1 MSGRRRRRWRTGE
14 LPHLGVD
21 RLHIFVP
28 AIMSVGLVFWIVTL
42 TRDLLR
48 WQGAQAEQRRA
59 RAAGRATAAF
69 VLGELGPPA
78 PAMPGLRLRV
88 SYLLTAA
95 VTGTVSLYVL
105 IGSVANYLR
114 EGGYVGDIAWLM
126 ALSLVV
132 VAVFGA
138 IAGISLTVF
147 LAWPNPPASLHG
159 ILRATPLTGATDP
172 DELAGAR
179 PSWGLSTA
187 ANLVPVVALVF
198 TIMVGSGRSALVQ
211 LDATVWEWAEGQ
223 AWMDALGAWDPWRS
237 WPALVAVLF
246 LAGLAA
252 LRCRVLAVSV
262 PVGLVAGVAAVAL
275 AAVVVDRPAPGV
287 AGAAVGIS
295 SYPSSRVA
303 LAVFLVGVVPLL
315 AAALH
320 GRTWYVAGLRALGTV
335 VVAAVVLSG
344 LHLGSIWLTDA
355 IGGLLFGLAGALVVD
370 WAVAHQRWHD
380 HCPGCA
386 WAPAGSRVPLLSA
399 IHLHPSGLRWVRT
412 LAHLTAGLAAVGLAL
427 LALVGGVPANP
438 DGSLLDAQIQ
448 RPLQLGLATVV
459 SVGALVTWRW
469 PGVGAV
475 MIAVAAVGLGA
486 FAGLEYRP
494 ELAVLMTVALM
505 VPAVLSWLSW
515 QHRRRRGEIVALA
528 AVTLLLVVVAWFGA
542 QEVYGHYFGPT
553 HPDSS
558 ADQLAVDRVEWM
570 WSGAL
575 TSRGVTV
582 VAGVVPGAREA
593 TVRMEPVGGGP
604 AVTGPTVEVSPE
616 SIARVE
622 VRGLEP
628 EADYRYVVI
637 VDGVAD
643 RSRGVGSLRTPAEGP
658 MSFRVA
664 LSGCARSGSNG
675 AVYDAIA
682 ATDPLLYL
690 AVGDLHYANLDS
702 DDPAVFRAALRRQLV
717 QPGQAALY
725 RDVPIGYIWDDHDYG
740 PNNAGAESPTRS
752 AARTAY
758 RQMVPHYPLTEPG
771 DAPIQQAFTI
781 GRVRFVMTDTRSE
794 RTSSSMLGA
803 AQEEWLVDEL
813 TRASRTH
820 AVVVWVNAVP
830 WVGAADPVSDTWAG
844 WSDDR
849 RRIADAISDAG
860 VDNLVMLSG
869 DAHMVAVDDGTNT
882 DYSTAR
888 TGGFPLLHA
897 AALDR
902 PGGVKGG
909 PYSEGTFPGGGQFAT
924 MDIADDGASVV
935 VTFTGRTWEG
945 EELVRYQFGVDAPAA

>member
-1 MSGRRRRRWRTGE
+1 MSGRRRRRWRTGD
-14 LPHLGVD
+14 LPNLGVD

-28 AIMSVGLVFWIVTL
+28 AIMSVGLVFWIATL
-42 TRDLLR
+42 TRDLFR

-78 PAMPGLRLRV
+78 PALPGLRLRV
-88 SYLLTAA
+88 SYLLTAL

-105 IGSVANYLR
+105 IGSAANYLR

-132 VAVFGA
+132 AAVFGA
-138 IAGISLTVF
+138 VAGISLTVF
-147 LAWPNPPASLHG
+147 LAWPTPPSSLHA
-159 ILRATPLTGATDP
+159 ILRATPLTGAGDA
-172 DELAGAR
+172 DEASGAR

-187 ANLVPVVALVF
+187 ANLVPVGALVF
-198 TIMVGSGRSALVQ
+198 TIMVASGRSALVQ
-211 LDATVWEWAEGQ
+211 FDAAVWEWAAGQ
-223 AWMDALGAWDPWRS
+223 TWMDALGAWDPWRS

-246 LAGLAA
+246 LAGLAV
-252 LRCRVLAVSV
+252 LRCRALAVAV
-262 PVGLVAGVAAVAL
+262 PLGLVAGAAAVAL
-275 AAVVVDRPAPGV
+275 AAAVVDRPAPGV
-287 AGAAVGIS
+287 ADAAAGMS

-315 AAALH
+315 VAAVH
-320 GRTWYVAGLRALGTV
+320 GRSWYVPGLRAAGAP

-355 IGGLLFGLAGALVVD
+355 VGGLLFGLAGALVVD
-370 WAVAHQRWHD
+370 WAVAHERWHD

-412 LAHLTAGLAAVGLAL
+412 LGHLTAGLAAVGLAV
-427 LALVGGVPANP
+427 LAVVGGVPANP

-448 RPLQLGLATVV
+448 RPLQLALAGMV
-459 SVGALVTWRW
+459 SIGALVTWRW
-469 PGVGAV
+469 PAVGAV
-475 MIAVAAVGLGA
+475 LIAVAAVGLGA

-505 VPAVLSWLSW
+505 VPAVLAWLGW

-528 AVTLLLVVVAWFGA
+528 AVTLVLVVVAWFGA

-553 HPDSS
+553 HPASS
-558 ADQLAVDRVEWM
+558 TAQLPVDRVDWM

-575 TSRGVTV
+575 TPRGATV
-582 VAGVVPGAREA
+582 VAGVVPGARSA
-593 TVRMEPVGGGP
+593 TVRMEPAGGGP
-604 AVTGPTVEVSPE
+604 ALTGPTVEVSPE

-628 EADYRYVVI
+628 DTQYRYVVV

-643 RSRGVGSLRTPAEGP
+643 RSRGVGSLQTPAEGP

-664 LSGCARSGSNG
+664 VSGCARSGSNG

-690 AVGDLHYANLDS
+690 AIGDFHYANLDS
-702 DDPAVFRAALRRQLV
+702 TDPAEFRAAMRRQLV
-717 QPGQAALY
+717 QPAQAALY
-725 RDVPIGYIWDDHDYG
+725 RDAPIGYVWDDHDYG
-740 PNNAGAESPTRS
+740 PNNAGADSPTRT

-758 RQMVPHYPLTEPG
+758 RQMVPHYPLTGPG

-794 RTSSSMLGA
+794 RTASSMLGG
-803 AQEEWLVDEL
+803 AQEEWLVEEL
-813 TRASRTH
+813 TTASASH
-820 AVVVWVNAVP
+820 ALVVWVNAVP
-830 WVGAADPVSDTWAG
+830 WVDPPNPLADTWAG
-844 WSDDR
+844 WPDDR

-860 VDNLVMLSG
+860 VDNLVMLAG

-902 PGGVKGG
+902 PGSEKGG
-909 PYSEGTFPGGGQFAT
+909 PYSEGAFPGGGQFAT
-924 MDIADDGASVV
+924 MDIDDDGSSVA
-935 VTFTGRTWEG
+935 VTFTGRTWAG
-945 EELVRYQFGVDAPAA
+945 DELVRYEFVVGQRAT